1 MPANFT
7 SRIDWECSSGP
18 IVPRDFHVT
27 DLWPVGAH
35 GYSDGTAKDY
45 LEDGLH
51 PVVAISQT
59 AANGTKT
66 GRPRN
71 LTGVVITYNEDAE
84 IAQVNMAEKVCVKN
98 YVSNVATYSGGA
110 PYTYKTT
117 FYIGMP
123 VYVDDSTGLGA
134 GTTLSTLNA
143 NDDGDPNPL
152 AGYLFYCQDE
162 YANSGIGGPNVT
174 STWDGGT
181 ITLANSH
188 VEAEYCILL
197 TNDYG
202 TGEAD
207 LDPQG

>member
-1 MPANFT
+1 MPAEFQ
-7 SRIDWECSSGP
+7 SGPDWECSSGP
-18 IVPRDFHVT
+18 IITRDFHVT

-35 GYSDGTAKDY
+35 GFSDGTAKDT
-45 LEDGLH
+45 LEDGHH

-71 LTGVVITYNEDAE
+71 LTGVVTSYNSDAE
-84 IAQVNMAEKVCVKN
+84 IVQVNLAEKACTKD
-98 YVSNVATYSGGA
+98 YVANVLTYSGGA
-110 PYTYKTT
+110 PYTFVTT

-123 VYVDDSTGLGA
+123 VYVDDSTGLGL
-134 GTTLSTLNA
+134 GTTLSVSNT
-143 NDDGDPNPL
+143 NDDGDSNPL

-162 YANSGIGGPNVT
+162 YADIDVGGPNAT

-181 ITLANSH
+181 ITLTDELH
-188 VEAEYCILL
+188 EDEHCILL

-202 TGEAD
+202 TGDVAID
-207 LDPQG
+207 D

>member
-1 MPANFT
+1 MPADFT

-18 IVPRDFHVT
+18 IVTRKFHVT

-35 GYSDGTAKDY
+35 GFADGTAKDD
-45 LEDGLH
+45 LADGLH
-51 PVVAISQT
+51 PVVAVSQT

-71 LTGVVITYNEDAE
+71 LTGVVVSYNAATA
-84 IAQVNMAEKVCVKN
+84 IATVNVADKVCVKN
-98 YVSNVATYSGGA
+98 YVSNVASYSEGA
-110 PYTYKTT
+110 PATFKTT

-134 GTTLSTLNA
+134 GTTLSTVNA
-143 NDDGDPNPL
+143 NDDGAPNPL

-162 YANSGIGGPNVT
+162 YADGGVGGPNTT

-181 ITLANSH
+181 ITLADEH

-207 LDPQG
+207 VDPQL